1 MINLALY
8 GSHNAALAVE
18 IDGKVVLVTE
28 LERIV
33 NEKNQGL
40 SQYKTFKA
48 DDILF
53 YSKFL
58 SKWFCDKFNVSEL
71 VISALSY

>member
-8 GSHNAALAVE
+8 GSHNAAIAVE

-28 LERIV
+28 LERII
-33 NEKNQGL
+33 NEKNQGF
-40 SQYKTFKA
+40 SQYKTFKS

-58 SKWFCDKFNVSEL
+58 SKWVRDKFNVTEFDNVL
-71 VISALSY
+71 LR

>member
-58 SKWFCDKFNVSEL
+58 LKSSLMIFCLDTRILKV
-71 VISALSY
+71 